1 MRQFNLNM
9 AQAQSYINK
18 GRVVY
23 EGKIL
28 GNNEKNKV
36 LEREVEVWIFKPNS
50 IGLKPIYE
58 NEDLLKLMH

>member
-1 MRQFNLNM
+1 M

-23 EGKIL
+23 AGEIL
-28 GNNEKNKV
+28 GNNEKNKL
-36 LEREVEVWIFKPNS
+36 LEKEVEVWVFKPHS

-58 NEDLLKLMH
+58 NADFALFNKPANAWP